1 MNKWLLNIQ
10 TLQMIYKNSKYISNI
25 FNNVSYKYDFFNNLF
40 SLGLH
45 FLWKRKLISL
55 LKPKN
60 GEEWADLCCGTGD
73 MSFLLNELVIPSG
86 KVFGIDISEELLK
99 IAKRKSNK
107 LVNRVINWEKKDIFD
122 LDTKLKKYD
131 GICMSYGLRNLRN
144 VDDGI
149 QKVFL
154 LLKDNGRAGFLDFNH
169 SEKNSL
175 SSIFQKL
182 YLRFIVVPIS
192 SLFNLKEE
200 YSYIESSINEFPK
213 GSKLIYLAKK
223 IGFKEVRYITIFG
236 DQMGIFLLKK

>member
-1 MNKWLLNIQ
+1 
-10 TLQMIYKNSKYISNI
+10 MIYKNSKYISNI
-25 FNNVSYKYDFFNNLF
+25 FNNVSSKYDFFNNLF

-45 FLWKRKLISL
+45 FLWKRKLIGL
-55 LKPKN
+55 LKPKI

-73 MSFLLNELVIPSG
+73 MSFLLNELVFPSG
-86 KVFGIDISEELLK
+86 KVFGIDISEKLLK
-99 IAKRKSNK
+99 IARRKSNK
-107 LVNRVINWEKKDIFD
+107 LGNSVINWEKKDIFD

-169 SEKNSL
+169 AEENSI

-192 SLFNLKEE
+192 GLFNLKAE
-200 YSYIESSINEFPK
+200 YSYIEKSIKDFPK
-213 GSKLIYLAKK
+213 APQLIYIAKK
-223 IGFKEVRYITIFG
+223 IGFKKVKYITLFG
-236 DQMGIFLLKK
+236 DQMGILLLQK

>member
-1 MNKWLLNIQ
+1 
-10 TLQMIYKNSKYISNI
+10 MIYKNSKYISNI
-25 FNNVSYKYDFFNNLF
+25 FNKVSSKYDFFNNLF
-40 SLGLH
+40 SLGFH

-169 SEKNSL
+169 SKENSI

-192 SLFNLKEE
+192 GLFNLKAE
-200 YSYIESSINEFPK
+200 YSYIEKSIKDFPK
-213 GSKLIYLAKK
+213 GEVLISLASK
-223 IGFKEVRYITIFG
+223 IGFKQVKYITLFG
-236 DQMGIFLLKK
+236 DQMGILLLKK

>member
-1 MNKWLLNIQ
+1 
-10 TLQMIYKNSKYISNI
+10 MIYKNSKYIRNI
-25 FNNVSYKYDFFNNLF
+25 FNNVSYKYDYFNNLF

-45 FLWKRKLISL
+45 FLWKRKLIGL

-60 GEEWADLCCGTGD
+60 GEQWADLCCGTGD
-73 MSFLLNELVIPSG
+73 ISFLLNELIIPRG
-86 KVFGIDISEELLK
+86 KVYGIDISEKLLK

-107 LVNRVINWEKKDIFD
+107 LRNTVISWEKKDIFD
-122 LDTKLKKYD
+122 LDSKLRKYD

-154 LLKDNGRAGFLDFNH
+154 LLKDNGRAGILDFNH
-169 SEKNSL
+169 SKENSL

-200 YSYIESSINEFPK
+200 YKYIENSIKVFPK
-213 GSKLIYLAKK
+213 GPELIYLAKK
-223 IGFKEVRYITIFG
+223 IGFKKVKYITLFWG
-236 DQMGIFLLKK
+236 QMGILLLKK

>member
-1 MNKWLLNIQ
+1 
-10 TLQMIYKNSKYISNI
+10 MIYKNSKYISNI
-25 FNNVSYKYDFFNNLF
+25 FNKVSSKYDFFNNLF

-73 MSFLLNELVIPSG
+73 MTFLLNELVAPSG
-86 KVFGIDISEELLK
+86 KVFGIDISEKLLR
-99 IAKRKSNK
+99 IAQRKSNN
-107 LVNRVINWEKKDIFD
+107 LSRTVIYWEKKDIFD
-122 LDTKLKKYD
+122 LDTQIRKFD
-131 GICMSYGLRNLRN
+131 GICMSYGLRNLKN
-144 VDDGI
+144 VEDGI

-169 SEKNSL
+169 PKENSL

-192 SLFNLKEE
+192 GLFNLKEE
-200 YSYIESSINEFPK
+200 YSYIEKSIKDFPK
-213 GSKLIYLAKK
+213 GPELIYIAKK
-223 IGFKEVRYITIFG
+223 IGFKKVKYITLFY
-236 DQMGIFLLKK
+236 DQMGILLLKK